1 MKNLDPISMQFLG
14 VINESKELCGMSNT
28 ELARRI
34 GLSDT
39 SVGKKLRGEI
49 DLSGVELL
57 KITYIFGI
65 DTMDYFLVS
74 TDDLPKQV
82 RPFRKR
88 R

>member
-1 MKNLDPISMQFLG
+1 MKKLDSLTMQFLG
-14 VINESKELCGMSNT
+14 VINESKELCGMTNT

-39 SVGKKLRGEI
+39 SVGKKLRGEVP
-49 DLSGVELL
+49 LSGVELL
-57 KITYIFGI
+57 KISYIFGI

-88 R
+88 S